1 MPCRTSNAFVVE
13 YRAAIALNNMA
24 VVLME
29 RHAYGES
36 LETLIDGCSLMESA
50 LRHQHLPTPDSSSDL
65 LVADKIHK
73 ACARLSTSLASS
85 STASGALPSAAD
97 SVVVVVVVNHDGTC
111 LESPTSIDSTLGALK
126 HNPCSASPIRLEAV
140 DYQRLEERNPEL
152 ESGMMIFNLGVAY
165 LCLSR
170 AACRSRSASFKL
182 RAVSVRIF
190 RMAYDA
196 IAKQLLAEAQQE
208 VQENQIRLATRLLLL
223 HIILKHTV
231 QAHLDNGELV
241 EAMEAQKQLERLAKT
256 IDEIGV
262 SGSATEIASTTN
274 CPAPAA

>member
-1 MPCRTSNAFVVE
+1 
-13 YRAAIALNNMA
+13 MA

-50 LRHQHLPTPDSSSDL
+50 LRHQHSPTPDSSSDL

-85 STASGALPSAAD
+85 STASSALSSAVSMAD
-97 SVVVVVVVNHDGTC
+97 GVVVVVVNHDGMC
-111 LESPTSIDSTLGALK
+111 LESRTSIDSTNGALM
-126 HNPCSASPIRLEAV
+126 HNPFRVSLIRLEAV
-140 DYQRLEERNPEL
+140 EYKLAEERNPEL
-152 ESGMMIFNLGVAY
+152 ESGIMIFNLGVAY

-190 RMAYDA
+190 RMAYDV
-196 IAKQLLAEAQQE
+196 IAKLETLQLLADAQQE
-208 VQENQIRLATRLLLL
+208 VQENQIRLVTRLLLA
-223 HIILKHTV
+223 HMILKHTV
-231 QAHLDNGELV
+231 QAHLDNGELA

-262 SGSATEIASTTN
+262 SGSATEVASTTN